1 MYLAYYRIGER
12 IMKYKYK
19 RILLKLSGEAMAE
32 KKDGE
37 IVNPFDVAFLADIAK
52 VVGELVENGVQ
63 VGIVTGG
70 GNVFRGASAKEFT
83 RARADDMGM
92 LVTMLNSLAVENQLN
107 RAGVKAVTLSAVEMN
122 KVAQLFTK
130 ERAEEYF
137 GKGYVVVFGGGT
149 GNPYFSTDTAAV
161 LRACEINADAVF
173 LAKNVDAV
181 YSADPRKDPDAVR
194 YTEISCHQ
202 VVDDMLGA
210 IDLTASMIA
219 LNAKMPME
227 LFSLKNL
234 ENILK
239 AARGESAGTTITAE

>member
-1 MYLAYYRIGER
+1 ME
-12 IMKYKYK
+12 YKYN

-32 KKDGE
+32 KRDGE
-37 IVNPFDVAFLADIAK
+37 IVNPFDTEFLSRMVK
-52 VVGELVENGVQ
+52 VIGKLVEGGVQ

-70 GNVFRGASAKEFT
+70 GNVFRGASAKDFT

-107 RAGVKAVTLSAVEMN
+107 KAGINAVTLSAVEMN

-137 GKGYVVVFGGGT
+137 KKGYVVIFGGGT

-173 LAKNVDAV
+173 LAKNIDAV
-181 YSADPRKDPDAVR
+181 YSADPKKNPDAVR
-194 YTEISCHQ
+194 YSEISCHKM
-202 VVDDMLGA
+202 VDDMLGA
-210 IDLTASMIA
+210 IDLTAAMIA

-227 LFSLKNL
+227 LFSLKEL
-234 ENILK
+234 DNIIK
-239 AARGESAGTTITAE
+239 AAEGKTAGTTITVNE

>member
-1 MYLAYYRIGER
+1 
-12 IMKYKYK
+12 MKYKYK
-19 RILLKLSGEAMAE
+19 RIVLKLSGEAMAE
-32 KKDGE
+32 KRDGE
-37 IVNPFDVAFLADIAK
+37 IINPFDVGFLQTIVK
-52 VVGELVENGVQ
+52 VVGQLVKDGVQ

-107 RAGVKAVTLSAVEMN
+107 KSGVKAVTLSAVEMN
-122 KVAQLFTK
+122 KVTQLFTK
-130 ERAEEYF
+130 ERAEEYLEN
-137 GKGYVVVFGGGT
+137 GYVVIIGGGT

-161 LRACEINADAVF
+161 LRACEIRADAVF

-181 YSADPRKDPDAVR
+181 YSADPKKDPSAKR
-194 YTEISCHQ
+194 YSCISCHQ
-202 VVDDMLGA
+202 LVDDMLGA

-219 LNAKMPME
+219 LDAKMPME
-227 LFSLKNL
+227 LFSLKDP

-239 AARGESAGTTITAE
+239 AARGESVGTTITVSE

>member
-1 MYLAYYRIGER
+1 MG
-12 IMKYKYK
+12 YKYK

-32 KKDGE
+32 KRDGV
-37 IVNPFDVAFLADIAK
+37 ITNPFDVEFLKTIVK
-52 VVGELVENGVQ
+52 VVSELVDGGVH

-70 GNVFRGASAKEFT
+70 GNVFRGAAAKEFT

-92 LVTMLNSLAVENQLN
+92 LVTVLNSLAVENQLN
-107 RAGVKAVTLSAVEMN
+107 IAGVKAVTLSAVEMN

-137 GKGYVVVFGGGT
+137 SKGYVVIFGGGT

-161 LRACEINADAVF
+161 LRACEVRADAVF

-181 YSADPRKDPDAVR
+181 YSADPKKDPYAKR
-194 YTEISCHQ
+194 YDQISCHQ
-202 VVDDMLGA
+202 LVDDMLGA

-219 LNAKMPME
+219 LQAKMPME
-227 LFSLKNL
+227 LFSLKDPDNV
-234 ENILK
+234 LK
-239 AARGESAGTTITAE
+239 AARGETAGTTITVSE

>member
-1 MYLAYYRIGER
+1 
-12 IMKYKYK
+12 MKYKYK

-32 KKDGE
+32 KRDGE
-37 IVNPFDVAFLADIAK
+37 IVNPFDVPFLCDMAK
-52 VVGELVENGVQ
+52 IIGELVKGGVQ

-70 GNVFRGASAKEFT
+70 GNVFRGAAAKDFT

-92 LVTMLNSLAVENQLN
+92 LVTVLNSLAVENQLN
-107 RAGVKAVTLSAVEMN
+107 KAGIPAVTLSAVEMN

-137 GKGYVVVFGGGT
+137 SKGYVVIFAGGT

-161 LRACEINADAVF
+161 LRGCEINADAVF
-173 LAKNVDAV
+173 MAKNIDAI
-181 YSADPRKDPDAVR
+181 YSADPKKDPEAKR
-194 YTEISCHQ
+194 YTQISCHR

-219 LNAKMPME
+219 LSAKMPME
-227 LFSLKNL
+227 LFSLKDLN
-234 ENILK
+234 NILK
-239 AARGESAGTTITAE
+239 AARGENAGTTITVTD

>member
-1 MYLAYYRIGER
+1 MAF
-12 IMKYKYK
+12 KYK
-19 RILLKLSGEAMAE
+19 RILLKLSGEAMSE
-32 KKDGE
+32 KRDGE
-37 IVNPFDVAFLADIAK
+37 IINPFNTEFLSRMVK
-52 VVGELVENGVQ
+52 VIGRLVEGGVQ

-107 RAGVKAVTLSAVEMN
+107 KAGVKAVTLSAVEMN

-137 GKGYVVVFGGGT
+137 GKGYVVIFGGGT

-173 LAKNVDAV
+173 LAKNIDAV
-181 YSADPRKDPDAVR
+181 YSADPKKDPGAIR
-194 YTEISCHQ
+194 YSEISCHKM
-202 VVDDMLGA
+202 VDDMLGA
-210 IDLTASMIA
+210 IDLTAAMIA

-227 LFSLKNL
+227 LFSLKEL
-234 ENILK
+234 DNIIK
-239 AARGESAGTTITAE
+239 AAEGNTAGTTITVNE

>member
-1 MYLAYYRIGER
+1 MEF
-12 IMKYKYK
+12 KYK

-32 KKDGE
+32 KRDGE
-37 IVNPFDVAFLADIAK
+37 IVNPFDTAFLRRIAA
-52 VVGELVENGVQ
+52 VISELVKGGVQ

-70 GNVFRGASAKEFT
+70 GNVFRGASAKDFT

-107 RAGVKAVTLSAVEMN
+107 TAGVKAVTLSAVEMN

-137 GKGYVVVFGGGT
+137 GKGYVVIFGGGT

-173 LAKNVDAV
+173 LAKNIDAV
-181 YSADPRKDPDAVR
+181 YSADPKKNPGAIR

-202 VVDDMLGA
+202 MVDDMLGA

-219 LNAKMPME
+219 MNAKMPME
-227 LFSLKNL
+227 LFSLKDL
-234 ENILK
+234 DNIIK
-239 AARGESAGTTITAE
+239 AARGQTAGTTITVSD

>member
-1 MYLAYYRIGER
+1 ME
-12 IMKYKYK
+12 YKYK

-32 KKDGE
+32 KRGGE
-37 IVNPFDVAFLADIAK
+37 IINPFDTEFLK
-52 VVGELVENGVQ
+52 VMVNVIGQLVKGGVQ

-107 RAGVKAVTLSAVEMN
+107 KSGVRAVTLSAVEMN

-137 GKGYVVVFGGGT
+137 AKGYVVIIGGGT

-181 YSADPRKDPDAVR
+181 YSADPKKDPDAVR
-194 YTEISCHQ
+194 YTQISCHKL
-202 VVDDMLGA
+202 VDDMLGA

-227 LFSLKNL
+227 LFSLKDPD
-234 ENILK
+234 NILK
-239 AARGESAGTTITAE
+239 AARGQTAGTTITVTE

>member
-1 MYLAYYRIGER
+1 MEF
-12 IMKYKYK
+12 KYK

-32 KKDGE
+32 KIDGN
-37 IVNPFDVAFLADIAK
+37 IVNPFDVGFLETM
-52 VVGELVENGVQ
+52 VGVIGKLVEGGVQ

-70 GNVFRGASAKEFT
+70 GNVFRGASAKQFT

-107 RAGVKAVTLSAVEMN
+107 KAGIRAVTLSAVEMN

-137 GKGYVVVFGGGT
+137 EKGYVVIIGGGT

-161 LRACEINADAVF
+161 LRACEVRADAVF

-181 YSADPRKDPDAVR
+181 YSADPKKDPSAER
-194 YTEISCHQ
+194 YTKISCHKL
-202 VVDDMLGA
+202 VDDMLGA

-219 LNAKMPME
+219 LDAKMPME
-227 LFSLKNL
+227 LFSLKDPD
-234 ENILK
+234 NILN
-239 AARGESAGTTITAE
+239 AARGETAGTTITVSE

>member
-1 MYLAYYRIGER
+1 ME
-12 IMKYKYK
+12 YKYK
-19 RILLKLSGEAMAE
+19 RILMKLSGEAMAE
-32 KKDGE
+32 KQDDV
-37 IVNPFDVAFLADIAK
+37 IVNPFDTAFLADIAK
-52 VVGELVENGVQ
+52 VIGELVKGGVQ

-92 LVTMLNSLAVENQLN
+92 LVTVLNSLAVENQLN
-107 RAGVKAVTLSAVEMN
+107 QAGVKAVTLSAVEMN

-137 GKGYVVVFGGGT
+137 SKGYVVIFAGGT

-161 LRACEINADAVF
+161 LRGCEINADAVF
-173 LAKNVDAV
+173 MAKNIDAV
-181 YSADPRKDPDAVR
+181 YSDDPKKNPAAER
-194 YTEISCHQ
+194 YTKISCHQ
-202 VVDDMLGA
+202 LVDDMLGA

-227 LFSLKNL
+227 LFSLKDL
-234 ENILK
+234 DNILK
-239 AARGESAGTTITAE
+239 AARGENAGTTITVTD

>member
-1 MYLAYYRIGER
+1 MEF
-12 IMKYKYK
+12 KYK

-32 KKDGE
+32 KIDGN
-37 IVNPFDVAFLADIAK
+37 IVNPFDVGFLETM
-52 VVGELVENGVQ
+52 VGVIGKLVEGGVQ

-70 GNVFRGASAKEFT
+70 GNVFRGASAKQFT

-107 RAGVKAVTLSAVEMN
+107 KAGIRAVTLSAVEMN

-137 GKGYVVVFGGGT
+137 EKGYVVIIGGGT

-161 LRACEINADAVF
+161 LRACEVKADAVF

-181 YSADPRKDPDAVR
+181 YSADPKKDPSAER
-194 YTEISCHQ
+194 YTKISCHKL
-202 VVDDMLGA
+202 VDDMLGA

-219 LNAKMPME
+219 LDAKMPME
-227 LFSLKNL
+227 LFSLKDPD
-234 ENILK
+234 NILK
-239 AARGESAGTTITAE
+239 AARGETAGTTITVSE

>member
-1 MYLAYYRIGER
+1 ME
-12 IMKYKYK
+12 YKYK

-32 KKDGE
+32 KRDGE
-37 IVNPFDVAFLADIAK
+37 IINRFDTEFLKVMVNVI
-52 VVGELVENGVQ
+52 GQLVKGGVQ

-107 RAGVKAVTLSAVEMN
+107 KSGVRAVTLSAVEMN

-137 GKGYVVVFGGGT
+137 AKGYVVIIGGGT

-181 YSADPRKDPDAVR
+181 YSADPKKDPDAVR
-194 YTEISCHQ
+194 YTQISCHKL
-202 VVDDMLGA
+202 VDDMLGA

-227 LFSLKNL
+227 LFSLKDPD
-234 ENILK
+234 NILK
-239 AARGESAGTTITAE
+239 AARGQTAGTTITVTE

>member
-1 MYLAYYRIGER
+1 
-12 IMKYKYK
+12 MKYKYK

-32 KKDGE
+32 KRDGE
-37 IVNPFDVAFLADIAK
+37 IINPFDVPFLCDIAK
-52 VVGELVENGVQ
+52 VIGELVENGVQ

-70 GNVFRGASAKEFT
+70 GNVFRGAAAKDFT

-92 LVTMLNSLAVENQLN
+92 LVTVLNSLAVENQLN
-107 RAGVKAVTLSAVEMN
+107 KAGIKAVTLSAVEMN

-137 GKGYVVVFGGGT
+137 GKGYVVIFAGGT

-181 YSADPRKDPDAVR
+181 YSDDPRKNPDAKR
-194 YTEISCHQ
+194 YTQISCHQ

-227 LFSLKNL
+227 LFSLHEL
-234 ENILK
+234 DNILK
-239 AARGESAGTTITAE
+239 AARGENAGTTITVTD

>member
-1 MYLAYYRIGER
+1 MEF
-12 IMKYKYK
+12 KYK

-32 KKDGE
+32 KIDGN
-37 IVNPFDVAFLADIAK
+37 IVNPFDVGFLETM
-52 VVGELVENGVQ
+52 VGVIGKLVEGGVQ

-70 GNVFRGASAKEFT
+70 GNVFRGASAKQFT

-107 RAGVKAVTLSAVEMN
+107 KAGIRAVTLSAVEMN
-122 KVAQLFTK
+122 KVAQLFAK

-137 GKGYVVVFGGGT
+137 EKGYVVIIGGGT

-161 LRACEINADAVF
+161 LRACEVRADAVF

-181 YSADPRKDPDAVR
+181 YSADPKKDPSAER
-194 YTEISCHQ
+194 YTKISCHKL
-202 VVDDMLGA
+202 VDDMLGA

-219 LNAKMPME
+219 LDAKMPME
-227 LFSLKNL
+227 LFSLKDPD
-234 ENILK
+234 NILK
-239 AARGESAGTTITAE
+239 AARGETAGTTITVSE